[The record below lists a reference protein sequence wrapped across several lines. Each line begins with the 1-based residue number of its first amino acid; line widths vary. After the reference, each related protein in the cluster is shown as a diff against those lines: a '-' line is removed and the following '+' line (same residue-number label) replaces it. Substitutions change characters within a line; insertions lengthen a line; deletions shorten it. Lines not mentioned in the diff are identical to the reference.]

1 MTKYYH
7 YLICSLAI
15 LLYACQIQA
24 AVGDSYNG
32 DWQQQRLMHPTPS
45 DLSREQAGHIMIY
58 DGLTDRQVAAAMDSH
73 FNRIQ
78 SMMFTSIVVTD
89 ETGSPQ
95 IDPETGY
102 VMLEN
107 DGCD

>member
-1 MTKYYH
+1 MEKRYH

-24 AVGDSYNG
+24 AIGDSYSE
-32 DWQQQRLMHPTPS
+32 DWQQRRLLHPTPS

-58 DGLTDRQVAAAMDSH
+58 DGLTDRQVAVAMDRH

-78 SMMFTSIVVTD
+78 SMMFTGIVVTD
-89 ETGSPQ
+89 VEGAPKTDPDTGDY
-95 IDPETGY
+95 IT
-102 VMLEN
+102 EN